1 MSFMAVGRMAGLL
14 GVRWGSMIPE
24 ASYPPGR
31 RGLVLVETGEWLSR
45 QEAAKRAGVHYN
57 TIRKWAEEGLLETKK
72 IPGQGPYEVMIE
84 VGSLD
89 KVIKERH
96 TSRQLTDGDT
106 KERIAALE
114 EEVRGLRTQLA
125 KSETE
130 RRELLERVL
139 RLAER
144 D

>member
-1 MSFMAVGRMAGLL
+1 MQV
-14 GVRWGSMIPE
+14 
-24 ASYPPGR
+24 
-31 RGLVLVETGEWLSR
+31 TQGEWLSR

-72 IPGQGPYEVMIE
+72 IPGQGPYEVQIE

-89 KVIKERH
+89 RVIASRH
-96 TSRQLTDGDT
+96 TARQLPDSDT
-106 KERIAALE
+106 RERLAALE
-114 EEVRGLRTQLA
+114 SENRELRTRLA
-125 KSETE
+125 QSETE

-144 D
+144 E